1 MVIIPL
7 NDLPPRVRRQL
18 ERLRSGETASI
29 MQGNAQVAEVTLT
42 TTPDAF
48 LRPIGLCEG
57 QFTVPDS
64 FFDPLPD
71 DLQAAFEKG
80 RTKRSKYNEF

>member
-1 MVIIPL
+1 MVIISL

-18 ERLRSGETASI
+18 ERLRPGETASI
-29 MQGNAQVAEVTLT
+29 MQGDAQVAEVTLT
-42 TTPDAF
+42 NTPDAL

-71 DLQAAFEKG
+71 DLQAAFEGGK
-80 RTKRSKYNEF
+80 TEKSKHDEF